1 MIRPRILIR
10 SEIPFTAWCK
20 TSSAFL
26 NVSKSGVFSEEI
38 ANNFSLDNINGS
50 PAIFDDRKLLWMNG
64 EYIRMAQNLDLRV
77 QILELDPGLKEF
89 DQDLLVKLIEPAK
102 SRMKTLV
109 EFRKLIEPFISKN
122 KKPAD
127 SQLKSKLSE
136 SFGKIDQWTDQAILE
151 EIKVFLETNSL
162 KFPDLYE
169 LLIGARQGLPLSK
182 VFEILGKEKTLSF
195 LQ

>member
-1 MIRPRILIR
+1 MLIK
-10 SEIPFTAWCK
+10 SEMPLTAWCK